1 MGRICQVQHSAS
13 ESVRYDGEVETDK
26 IVALA
31 GLGPVAEY
39 ADRLGLTGG
48 FAGAV
53 PYSGP
58 GIPVVDRGGLL
69 VHSLLMLNA
78 GGDCCTDLG
87 MLQAAGGVLGD
98 VGSDTT
104 FRRMVADLAETPGAT
119 NAVGGVMRQARTR
132 VWAEHGLSLIHI

>member
-58 GIPVVDRGGLL
+58 
-69 VHSLLMLNA
+69 
-78 GGDCCTDLG
+78 
-87 MLQAAGGVLGD
+87 D
-98 VGSDTT
+98 VYKRQTT
-104 FRRMVADLAETPGAT
+104 SR
-119 NAVGGVMRQARTR
+119 
-132 VWAEHGLSLIHI
+132 

>member
-53 PYSGP
+53 P
-58 GIPVVDRGGLL
+58 
-69 VHSLLMLNA
+69 
-78 GGDCCTDLG
+78 
-87 MLQAAGGVLGD
+87 
-98 VGSDTT
+98 
-104 FRRMVADLAETPGAT
+104 
-119 NAVGGVMRQARTR
+119 
-132 VWAEHGLSLIHI
+132 